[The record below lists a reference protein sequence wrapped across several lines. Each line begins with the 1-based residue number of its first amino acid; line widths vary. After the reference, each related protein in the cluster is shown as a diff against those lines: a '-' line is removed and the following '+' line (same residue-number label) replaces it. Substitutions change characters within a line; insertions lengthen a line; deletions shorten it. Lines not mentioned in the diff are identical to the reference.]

1 MGIKEDLFKSAMKKV
16 SEKLSKSPNVQNM
29 MKKESKS
36 LLSQPSDVEMVTV
49 KPTPKIKDVA
59 KKSAIAGAGVELAT
73 EDMPAEKMGGYVG
86 MMDGGS
92 VRGQKAIQVKKKVF
106 KGVF

>member
-1 MGIKEDLFKSAMKKV
+1 MNFNGVFAINIKYTQFFNTLYFKIYY
-16 SEKLSKSPNVQNM
+16 
-29 MKKESKS
+29 
-36 LLSQPSDVEMVTV
+36 
-49 KPTPKIKDVA
+49 KIKDAA
-59 KKSAIAGAGVELAT
+59 KKSAIAGVGVELAT